1 MERNNIKLVVASGP
15 SFIHLA
21 KRLRI
26 PITPD
31 PSAVRNRMK
40 HCDRPS
46 RCAVYMMYTKCFLI
60 AVCVKLFLIKLH
72 QCSFWPSLVVKDAC
86 VCVYTSRY
94 INSSYLS

>member
-60 AVCVKLFLIKLH
+60 AVCQIIPNKIAPMFILA
-72 QCSFWPSLVVKDAC
+72 QSCG
-86 VCVYTSRY
+86 
-94 INSSYLS
+94 